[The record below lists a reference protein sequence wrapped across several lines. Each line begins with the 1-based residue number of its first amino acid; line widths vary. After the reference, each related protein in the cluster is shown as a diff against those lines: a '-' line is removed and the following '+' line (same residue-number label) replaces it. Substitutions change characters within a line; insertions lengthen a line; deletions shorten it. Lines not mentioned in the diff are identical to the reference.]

1 MHLLLLLVIAFTL
14 LSCTHGRPAADPAV
28 DLLEDF
34 ALRTDETR
42 AALRIPGLSAAV
54 VRDGKR
60 VMARGFGTS
69 DAETIYPIGSITK
82 TFTATLM
89 LQLAEEARLDLDH
102 DVARYVDWEVPAD
115 VRIRHVLSHTSEGTP
130 GTRFAYSSRFNWLDN
145 VVEAVT
151 KENFRELM
159 IARVLKPAL
168 LANTLPGEEREG
180 YAESISGLAAPH
192 RVEKDGT
199 VVRSKYP
206 PMALHSSSGLSSTVT
221 DLARYSIALDEGRLL
236 SPATLERAYVPAK
249 SPKGEAFPYGAG
261 WFSQIVAGERV
272 VWHTSWW
279 PDAYS
284 GLLIKVPSKKLT
296 LVLLANTDTL
306 VSPQG
311 GASNVL
317 LYPIANDFLS
327 TFLDGE
333 HRGTTLIAN
342 ALTERARGEGAKS
355 DALLRQAIDCCVSEL
370 ATVSDDDRMRLF
382 AESDDPAVRKLAAES
397 GQRLTAAYPE
407 DLGVAFNLGMIY
419 GRVRPS
425 LTINGAEGE
434 TALTVFKRIADS
446 SKSKPKWMEAWSHY
460 LVAEHIAGRDPAQ
473 AKVYA
478 ERALATGVDT
488 DGLRGRVEALIARLV
503 GFS

>member
-1 MHLLLLLVIAFTL
+1 MHRLPLLLIALTL
-14 LSCTHGRPAADPAV
+14 LSCTHARPAV
-28 DLLEDF
+28 DPLEDF
-34 ALRTDETR
+34 ARRTDETR
-42 AALRIPGLSAAV
+42 AALRIPGLSMAV
-54 VRDGKR
+54 VRDGKL
-60 VMARGFGTS
+60 VMARGLGTS

-89 LQLAEEARLDLDH
+89 LQLAEEGRLDLDH

-145 VVEAVT
+145 VVEAAT

-168 LANTLPGEEREG
+168 LTNTLPGEEREG
-180 YAESISGLAAPH
+180 YAESIAGLAAPH

-236 SPATLERAYVPAK
+236 SAAARERAFVPANA
-249 SPKGEAFPYGAG
+249 PGGAPFPYGAG
-261 WFSQIVAGERV
+261 WFSQMVGRERV

-284 GLLIKVPSKKLT
+284 GLLVKVPAKKLT

-306 VSPQG
+306 VSPQNG
-311 GASNVL
+311 TANVL
-317 LYPIANDFLS
+317 LYPIANDFLR
-327 TFLDGE
+327 TFLGGE
-333 HRGTTLIAN
+333 HRGMSLIAN
-342 ALTERARGEGAKS
+342 ALTQRARGERAMS
-355 DALLRQAIDCCVSEL
+355 DALLRQAIDCCLSEL

-382 AESDDPAVRKLAAES
+382 AESDEPVVRKLAAEA
-397 GQRLTAAYPE
+397 GQRLTAAYPD
-407 DLGVAFNLGMIY
+407 DLGIAFNLGMIY

-425 LTINGAEGE
+425 LAINGADGE
-434 TALTVFKRIADS
+434 SALTVFKRIADS
-446 SKSKPKWMEAWSHY
+446 SQSRPKWMEAWSNY
-460 LVAEHIAGRDPAQ
+460 LVAEHIAGRDPAR
-473 AKVYA
+473 AKIYA
-478 ERALATGVDT
+478 ERAMATGVDT

-503 GFS
+503 GFSAQ